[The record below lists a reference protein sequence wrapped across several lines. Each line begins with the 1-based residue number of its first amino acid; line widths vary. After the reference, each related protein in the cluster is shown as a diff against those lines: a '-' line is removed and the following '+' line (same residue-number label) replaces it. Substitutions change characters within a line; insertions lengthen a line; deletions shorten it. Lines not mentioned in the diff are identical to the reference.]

1 MARPTTRVLAL
12 LELLQTHRRMT
23 GAELAARLEV
33 DGRTLRRYIAAL
45 EDLGIPILAERG
57 RYGGYMLMPGY
68 KVPPLMFTQEETLAV
83 GLGLVAARRLGL
95 GDRAAAIE
103 SAQAK
108 LERVMP
114 APLQKRLRALG
125 ETVALDLP
133 APSAPVDDATL
144 ATLAE
149 AIRSAR
155 RVRLDYQPEAGAATT
170 RDVDPYGLVY
180 RRGRWYVS
188 GHCHL
193 RRDLRSFRLDRIRQV
208 QLVDAYFGRP
218 AHFDAAAHLGRRIT
232 ELPRAIPVSVLLHTD
247 LADAMSD
254 LGESLG
260 TLAPV
265 EGGVLLQ
272 ARTDSLAWFARQL
285 ARLGCR
291 FTVLA
296 PPGLR
301 QAVRRHARR
310 LLAAA
315 EARRV
320 PGRPRGGTRVS
331 SGGGV

>member
-95 GDRAAAIE
+95 GNRAAAIE

-170 RDVDPYGLVY
+170 RDVDVGSGRKPSAASETDRGSRSADRTHGAVQTPVVDVTTGHEEPDDRLTGLAGAMHKGALHALMLPATERDHEYG
-180 RRGRWYVS
+180 
-188 GHCHL
+188 
-193 RRDLRSFRLDRIRQV
+193 FR
-208 QLVDAYFGRP
+208 AP
-218 AHFDAAAHLGRRIT
+218 AGAGTHFD
-232 ELPRAIPVSVLLHTD
+232 
-247 LADAMSD
+247 
-254 LGESLG
+254 G
-260 TLAPV
+260 TA
-265 EGGVLLQ
+265 
-272 ARTDSLAWFARQL
+272 
-285 ARLGCR
+285 
-291 FTVLA
+291 
-296 PPGLR
+296 
-301 QAVRRHARR
+301 
-310 LLAAA
+310 
-315 EARRV
+315 
-320 PGRPRGGTRVS
+320 
-331 SGGGV
+331 